1 LRKNALE
8 YRRDRRTRFREYFK
22 DKKKVP
28 LGLLDSRDLADKTK
42 IPWRTA
48 LAYLR
53 ELHREGLVH
62 HEARQY
68 CKHGLPFDVA
78 VWSRIK

>member
-1 LRKNALE
+1 MRKNALE
-8 YRRDRRTRFREYFK
+8 YRRDRRERFRDYFMSE
-22 DKKKVP
+22 KVP
-28 LGLLDSRDLADKTK
+28 IGILDTKQLANKTK

-53 ELHREGLVH
+53 ELHQEGLVH
-62 HEARQY
+62 HKSTQY
-68 CKHGLPFDVA
+68 CKHGCAFDVA

>member
-1 LRKNALE
+1 MRKSILE
-8 YRRDRRTRFREYFK
+8 YRRDRRERFQEYFMK
-22 DKKKVP
+22 FENVP
-28 LGLLDSRDLADKTK
+28 LGVINTKKLAGKTK

-62 HEARQY
+62 HKSTQY
-68 CKHGLPFDVA
+68 CRHGCPFELA

>member
-1 LRKNALE
+1 ME
-8 YRRDRRTRFREYFK
+8 
-22 DKKKVP
+22 VP
-28 LGLLDSRDLADKTK
+28 IGILDSKELAGKAK

-62 HEARQY
+62 YKSMDY
-68 CKHGLPFDVA
+68 CKHGCPFNVA